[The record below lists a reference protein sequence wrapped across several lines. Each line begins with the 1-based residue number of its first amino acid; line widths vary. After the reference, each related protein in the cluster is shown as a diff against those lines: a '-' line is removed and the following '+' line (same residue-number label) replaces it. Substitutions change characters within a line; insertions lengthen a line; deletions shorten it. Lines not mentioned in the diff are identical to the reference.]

1 MAYSATVLCQRAGYC
16 AGQERELQLLTFQ
29 GEMVN
34 KWSVGAPV
42 RYLRMFGG
50 PEGSEGLVAGL
61 IDGAV
66 MYITLDSPKPILWLS
81 HSAPVR

>member
-1 MAYSATVLCQRAGYC
+1 MGSYC

-42 RYLRMFGG
+42 RYLRIVGG
-50 PEGSEGLVAGL
+50 AEGSEGLVAGL
-61 IDGAV
+61 KDGAV
-66 MYITLDSPKPILWLS
+66 MCITLDSSKPLLWLN